1 MGNVHTKTNMT
12 STKGGVVED
21 SKQSSNKSNVSITSS
36 NGKMDE
42 KNKEAIKVLK
52 EEGEHAFVK
61 HVFTGDNGKPLTY
74 SEMRA
79 LYG

>member
-21 SKQSSNKSNVSITSS
+21 SKQSSNS
-36 NGKMDE
+36 KMDE
-42 KNKEAIKVLK
+42 KNKEAIKVLA
-52 EEGEHAFVK
+52 EQGDNAFIK
-61 HVFTGDNGKPLTY
+61 HVFTGDNGKQLTY

-79 LYG
+79 RYG